1 MLPCGQIVS
10 WAWEVFGQQQ
20 APQVRAAS
28 LLQHSEDQALMGA
41 ISGTTVE
48 LDIKAVFRNNVV
60 VTSAGGHQ

>member
-1 MLPCGQIVS
+1 MVS
-10 WAWEVFGQQQ
+10 WAWEVYVQQR

-28 LLQHSEDQALMGA
+28 LLQHREDQELVGTT
-41 ISGTTVE
+41 SGTIVE